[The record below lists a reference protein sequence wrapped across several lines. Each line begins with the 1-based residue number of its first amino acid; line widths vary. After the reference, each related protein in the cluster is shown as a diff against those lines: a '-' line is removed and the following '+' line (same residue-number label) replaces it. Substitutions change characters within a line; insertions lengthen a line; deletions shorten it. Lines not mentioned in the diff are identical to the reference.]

1 MGQGTDDG
9 ILAKVKSAVFGGEP
23 QSGEKKGG
31 EGRKKVGG
39 TLDMGQDADEVLM
52 LGANNKHD
60 TDGNGDGDGEGK
72 RAMSVSVTPVRAGTP
87 APAPVNEHAG

>member
-9 ILAKVKSAVFGGEP
+9 ILAKVKTAVFGGEP
-23 QSGEKKGG
+23 QSGKKNGGEKKG
-31 EGRKKVGG
+31 KVGG
-39 TLDMGQDADEVLM
+39 TLEMGQHADEVLM

-60 TDGNGDGDGEGK
+60 VDVDGDGEGK

-87 APAPVNEHAG
+87 APASVNEHAG